1 MLQGFCRSG
10 KIVHESDYVS
20 PTRGRVAAVVPVAA
34 QSIGLESSAVGSA
47 DDGQL
52 EHEAARSSMVEWT
65 RIVQFVVGRLE
76 PGIVGMQLVIVELAV
91 WGVSGCSVSDCCGN
105 MYNVLF

>member
-1 MLQGFCRSG
+1 MGDGKGDHSLQGFCRSG

-34 QSIGLESSAVGSA
+34 QSIGLESSAFGSA

-65 RIVQFVVGRLE
+65 RIVQIVVGRLE
-76 PGIVGMQLVIVELAV
+76 PGIAGTLLVVVALTVGA
-91 WGVSGCSVSDCCGN
+91 
-105 MYNVLF
+105 